1 MNHTPG
7 PWITRY
13 SDDAPSGKPLFSV
26 DSQSAIVCA
35 GAMESDARLIAAA
48 PALLEALLDALPYVE
63 DVLSDPAQLAAFKP
77 GTVQRH
83 AKAIRA
89 AIAAA
94 TGEQ

>member
-1 MNHTPG
+1 MLTVKTRGFERSALITEKGRTVAEVFTHAEPG
-7 PWITRY
+7 DQRNMAALY
-13 SDDAPSGKPLFSV
+13 
-26 DSQSAIVCA
+26 
-35 GAMESDARLIAAA
+35 AAA
-48 PALLEALLDALPYVE
+48 PAMLEALLDALPYVE

>member
-13 SDDAPSGKPLFSV
+13 SDDAPSGEPLFSV
-26 DSQSAIVCA
+26 DSQSNTVCA

-48 PALLEALLDALPYVE
+48 PALLEALQLLM
-63 DVLSDPAQLAAFKP
+63 SDPARKGLLAD
-77 GTVQRH
+77 TVMT
-83 AKAIRA
+83 ARA